1 MTSPRPGPSTR
12 VRVSAVEDERIQ
24 VRSDVLATEEP
35 MEIRIVDG
43 GGTQQTIAI
52 TMRTPGCDF
61 ELAVGFLFG
70 EGLIAGR
77 GDIARVDYCSD
88 PGLADDERYN
98 VVTVTLTGPMPRLPG
113 LDRRFLTTS
122 ACGVCGKE
130 SLDALRVRGCA
141 VVAAGPIV
149 GPDLVCSLPDRLRA
163 GQKVFTK
170 TGGLHAAGLFA
181 ASGEL
186 IAVRED
192 VGRHNAVDKIVGWAL
207 FHDKIPAQDR
217 ILMVSGRTSYE
228 IMQKALVAGIPFVA
242 AVSAPSSLAVELG
255 RDFGMTLVGFLRGS
269 RFNVYAGEER
279 IAVLAGTAGG
289 T

>member
-1 MTSPRPGPSTR
+1 MTGARPGPSTR
-12 VRVSAVEDERIQ
+12 VRVTVVEDQEIQ

-43 GGTQQTIAI
+43 SGTQQTIAI

-70 EGLIAGR
+70 EGLIAAG
-77 GDIARVDYCSD
+77 GEIARVDYCSD
-88 PGLADDERYN
+88 PGLTEDERYN

-130 SLDALRVRGCA
+130 SLDALRLRGCA
-141 VVAAGPIV
+141 SVSAGPIV
-149 GPDLVCSLPDRLRA
+149 GPEVVRTLPDRLRA

-170 TGGLHAAGLFA
+170 TGGLHAAGLFTPD
-181 ASGEL
+181 GEL
-186 IAVRED
+186 IALRED

-207 FHDKIPAQDR
+207 FNDKIPAADR
-217 ILMVSGRTSYE
+217 VLMVSGRTSYE

-242 AVSAPSSLAVELG
+242 AVSAPSSLAVDLG
-255 RDFGMTLVGFLRGS
+255 RNFGMTLVGFLRGP

-279 IAVLAGTAGG
+279 IAVVDPV
-289 T
+289 